1 MKKAF
6 TLIELIIVITI
17 IGVLSVIA
25 LSKFFD
31 SHDGSEISNDVRVS
45 ISIQLAINAQNL
57 VPSTYLTLVD
67 LEGKYSSNEV
77 TLNDLITIDGQNWNL
92 RAGGNVIS
100 YDDIHLESEDKE
112 IITLELHKDRR
123 VTLMV
128 HCDKYS
134 NKLYKKKCLALSPNK
149 ISTLSF

>member
-6 TLIELIIVITI
+6 TLIELIIVIII

-31 SHDGSEISNDVRVS
+31 SHDGSEISSDVRVS

-57 VPSTYLTLVD
+57 VPSTYLSLVD
-67 LEGKYSSNEV
+67 LEKKYNSDEV
-77 TLNDLITIDGQNWNL
+77 TLSDLITIDGQDWNI
-92 RAGGNVIS
+92 RAGGNIIS
-100 YDDIHLESEDKE
+100 YDDTNLDSDDKE
-112 IITLELHKDRR
+112 IITLELHKDRT

-128 HCDKYS
+128 DCDKYS
-134 NKLYKKKCLALSPNK
+134 NQLYNKKCLALAPNK

>member
-128 HCDKYS
+128 NCNKYS
-134 NKLYKKKCLALSPNK
+134 NILYKKKCLALAPNK